1 MVLLY
6 ELNSSRYLE
15 IAFLKIYGIGK
26 NRSKFLTKSLGLTN
40 NFKSK
45 QLDDSFLNS
54 IILLIKTKN
63 FRIKKN
69 LKKKNFLN
77 LKRLVELK
85 TYKGLRRIQGLP
97 VRGQRS
103 RSNAK
108 TSKKLNK

>member
-1 MVLLY
+1 MILLY
-6 ELNSSRYLE
+6 ELHSSKHLE
-15 IAFLKIYGIGK
+15 ISFLKIYGIGK
-26 NRSKFLTKSLGLTN
+26 NRSKFLIKSLGFTS

-45 QLDDSFLNS
+45 QLNDFNLNRILS
-54 IILLIKTKN
+54 IIKKKK
-63 FRIKKN
+63 FKIKKN
-69 LKKKNFLN
+69 LKKKKIIN